1 MARVR
6 CAMILQVAL
15 PFPQNLGILEIAW
28 LAGVPAGPEEA
39 FVVQIYLYQID
50 KAVGPYTEE
59 QLRVLV
65 SSGAISKKEHAWYEG
80 LAEWQPLDTIISFAA
95 GGGPA
100 PAPKGPAIPAS
111 PKKKEQA
118 ASNKEPTGT
127 ALNVLV
133 ADDEKSTAMAV
144 CYILGQAG
152 HKVDVVHDGGEA
164 LEILK
169 ASPGQYQILITDHRM
184 LTMTGLELVEELKK
198 TKFRGKIIVF
208 TGYITEELEDS
219 YRELGVTHF
228 FNKPLDLRRLPHLVA
243 RIA

>member
-1 MARVR
+1 M
-6 CAMILQVAL
+6 
-15 PFPQNLGILEIAW
+15 GILESAW
-28 LAGVPAGPEEA
+28 LAGPPAVPEKV
-39 FVVQIYLYQID
+39 FVVQIYIYQID
-50 KAVGPYTEE
+50 RAVGPYTEE

-65 SSGAISKKEHAWYEG
+65 DAGAITKTEHAWHEG

-100 PAPKGPAIPAS
+100 PAPNGPAVPAA

-118 ASNKEPTGT
+118 ASKKEQTGT

-152 HKVDVVHDGGEA
+152 HDVDVVHDGVEA
-164 LEILK
+164 LEILM
-169 ASPGQYQILITDHRM
+169 AVPTQYQILITDHRM
-184 LTMTGLELVEELKK
+184 INMTGLELVEKLKK

-219 YRELGVTHF
+219 YRELGITHF
-228 FNKPLDLRRLPHLVA
+228 FNK
-243 RIA
+243 

>member
-1 MARVR
+1 M
-6 CAMILQVAL
+6 
-15 PFPQNLGILEIAW
+15 FDK
-28 LAGVPAGPEEA
+28 A

-50 KAVGPYTEE
+50 RAVGPYTEE

-65 SSGAISKKEHAWYEG
+65 NSGAISTTEHAWHDG

-95 GGGPA
+95 GGA
-100 PAPKGPAIPAS
+100 AIPAPPPGPS
-111 PKKKEQA
+111 SVPPKKEAQKG
-118 ASNKEPTGT
+118 S

-133 ADDEKSTAMAV
+133 ADDEKSTAKAV
-144 CYILGQAG
+144 CYILEQAG
-152 HKVDVVHDGGEA
+152 HKVDVVHDGQEA

-169 ASPGQYQILITDHRM
+169 ASPVQYQILITDHRM
-184 LTMTGLELVEELKK
+184 LNMSGLELVEELKK

-219 YRELGVTHF
+219 YRQLGITYF

>member
-1 MARVR
+1 
-6 CAMILQVAL
+6 
-15 PFPQNLGILEIAW
+15 LGNEW
-28 LAGVPAGPEEA
+28 PAGPSAVPEGT
-39 FVVQIYLYQID
+39 FVVQIYLYQTD
-50 KAVGPYTEE
+50 KAVGPYTED

-65 SSGAISKKEHAWYEG
+65 NSGAISKTEHAWYEG
-80 LAEWQPLDTIISFAA
+80 LAEWQPLDTLISFAA
-95 GGGPA
+95 GGDAGRGGA
-100 PAPKGPAIPAS
+100 AIPAA

-118 ASNKEPTGT
+118 ASKKEPTGT

-152 HKVDVVHDGGEA
+152 HKVDVVHDGPGA

-169 ASPGQYQILITDHRM
+169 ASPGHYQILITDHRM
-184 LTMTGLELVEELKK
+184 LTMTGLDLVEELKK